1 MRTGDRIMSF
11 DISTD
16 SPQPGT
22 VIVRF
27 TGQFDFSHVAT
38 ARASINQQIEEGA
51 RLIIINLDGLDYI
64 DSAGLGVLVGTLARL
79 RDRHGELA
87 VVCQSPR
94 IRRVFEITRLTQL
107 ISLMDSESDALTA
120 RPAPSS

>member
-1 MRTGDRIMSF
+1 MSF
-11 DISTD
+11 DVATD
-16 SPQPGT
+16 APQPGT

-27 TGQFDFSHVAT
+27 TGLFDFSHVAT
-38 ARASINQQIEEGA
+38 ARAAINQQIDEGA

-79 RDRHGELA
+79 RDRNGELA
-87 VVCQSPR
+87 VVCKSPR

-107 ISLMDSESDALTA
+107 ISLMDSEADALA
-120 RPAPSS
+120 VRIPPPP

>member
-1 MRTGDRIMSF
+1 MSF
-11 DISTD
+11 DVSTD
-16 SPQPGT
+16 TPQPGT

-38 ARASINQQIEEGA
+38 ARTTINQLIEAGA
-51 RLIIINLDGLDYI
+51 RLIIINLNGLDYI

-79 RDRHGELA
+79 RDRNGELA

-120 RPAPSS
+120 RPAPPS